1 MTIAVFCW
9 KCAERIFGLYPSGA
23 IQLIHRFESVYGQ
36 PVGNGFAIGPG
47 RRNQSPHPSSNNSK

>member
-1 MTIAVFCW
+1 MAIAVFCR

-36 PVGNGFAIGPG
+36 PV
-47 RRNQSPHPSSNNSK
+47 